1 MKVDIHK
8 LNKAFENRVRLGIM
22 SALIAGEAMD
32 FNRLKELLDVTD
44 GNLAS
49 HLKALEK
56 EAFVEVQKSFIGRKP
71 NTKYRVTK
79 PGKKAFNEHINALE
93 ALIKKQTGKG

>member
-1 MKVDIHK
+1 
-8 LNKAFENRVRLGIM
+8 M
-22 SALIAGEAMD
+22 SALIAGEEMD

-56 EAFVEVQKSFIGRKP
+56 ESYVMVSKSFIGRKP
-71 NTKYRVTK
+71 NTKYNATK
-79 PGKKAFNEHINALE
+79 EGKKAFRAHLDGLE
-93 ALIKKQTGKG
+93 KLIQKQNGEG